1 MALPVSGQRSSCEVQ
16 EHLANAVVSG
26 SPHTVLLLTDK
37 EIEAQRGKVLPQG
50 HTVSQKLARGQC
62 IVI

>member
-1 MALPVSGQRSSCEVQ
+1 MKCRNCGK
-16 EHLANAVVSG
+16 HLANAVVSG